1 MSLHAL
7 QGGAAEEEVI
17 DLGAS
22 DVGCKIFSRR
32 QMRDSP
38 VFYPDLER
46 GEASTVL
53 NYYEE
58 KKKIC
63 IYVFIFVYTVMNVNK

>member
-58 KKKIC
+58 KKKYMYIC
-63 IYVFIFVYTVMNVNK
+63 VYICLHCYECE

>member
-1 MSLHAL
+1 MLCR
-7 QGGAAEEEVI
+7 GGAAAEEEVI

-58 KKKIC
+58 KKIYMYIC
-63 IYVFIFVYTVMNVNK
+63 VYICLHCYECK

>member
-7 QGGAAEEEVI
+7 QGGAAAEEEVI

-58 KKKIC
+58 KN
-63 IYVFIFVYTVMNVNK
+63 IYVYMCSYICLHCYKCK